1 MCITETTLHLQELYS
16 SAQAFLTQ
24 SVKRRNINV
33 VHFAKQKHYQAETHK
48 NAFKILLCC
57 IFTWQLAVLLFYNTH
72 LALTIHL

>member
-1 MCITETTLHLQELYS
+1 LQELYS

-48 NAFKILLCC
+48 NAFK
-57 IFTWQLAVLLFYNTH
+57 Y
-72 LALTIHL
+72 

>member
-1 MCITETTLHLQELYS
+1 LQELYS

-48 NAFKILLCC
+48 NAFKILVCR
-57 IFTWQLAVLLFYNTH
+57 IFVQTVGLHF